1 MIKRK
6 EIKPKSQQ
14 CHVLNIQKSTPIP
27 TFDFKINNAI
37 LHKTEVFKDLGIF
50 ISDNLKWKYHINFIY
65 RTASILSFQV
75 LKSFI
80 STDLVILKKLYLV
93 YIRPKME

>member
-1 MIKRK
+1 MVKRK

-50 ISDNLKWKYHINFIY
+50 ISDNLNQLSQWKDLPRIIAELLI
-65 RTASILSFQV
+65 RSI
-75 LKSFI
+75 K
-80 STDLVILKKLYLV
+80 
-93 YIRPKME
+93 